1 MISAAPWLVS
11 AAMSG
16 DEVQEQSRAGGLSD
30 YLCLGVVSRIYRR
43 DLVDE
48 VIAETRSKDKRNRL
62 LPARLVVYYVIA
74 LALFFGEAYEE
85 VMRKM
90 VGGLR
95 FVSAW
100 ERHWHVPTPSALCQA
115 RQRLG
120 EAPVR
125 RLFERTAVPVAP
137 PATIGAWLGRWRL
150 MGIDGVTLDVPDT
163 PDNEAAFGRPASRTG
178 HGGAFPQLRV
188 LGLGECGTHAIV
200 AAELGP
206 ISAGERELAEPLLED
221 VEQGML
227 VIFDRGFFSYDFFA
241 AARETGADLL
251 FRVTASLRL
260 PVLKRLPDESYL
272 SVVTAHRISTPATL
286 GEARWRAAKHQTI
299 IVRVV
304 EYQITDRDTNG
315 ETYRL
320 ISTITNWETALAPD
334 LAAAYHQ
341 RWEFEIA
348 LDEIETHQIAHSR
361 VLRSKSPEMV
371 RQEVEPPPT
380 WRTPRVGGVHV
391 IQGES
396 AGLEE
401 GPVHGRVQGG
411 RRVDGDRWR
420 PVDRRRGGQPRAGR
434 ADAGQLGAAG
444 AHRPGRAGRSYQR
457 RARRVGAAAAGERAV
472 GDGA

>member
-1 MISAAPWLVS
+1 MIRLAISVVCRAVS
-11 AAMSG
+11 
-16 DEVQEQSRAGGLSD
+16 DEQADQPRAGRLSD
-30 YLCLGVVSRIYRR
+30 YLSLGVISRIYRR

-48 VIAETRSKDKRNRL
+48 VIAETRSKEKRDRL

-100 ERHWHVPTPSALCQA
+100 ERPWQVPTPSALCQA

-125 RLFERTAVPVAP
+125 RLFERAAAP
-137 PATIGAWLGRWRL
+137 LATPATIGAWLHRWRL
-150 MGIDGVTLDVPDT
+150 MAIDGVTLDVPDT

-178 HGGAFPQLRV
+178 QGGAFPQARV
-188 LGLGECGTHAIV
+188 VGLGECGTHAVI

-206 ISAGERELAEPLLED
+206 ISTGERELAQAVLAD
-221 VEQGML
+221 VEEGML

-241 AARETGADLL
+241 QAAQTEAELL
-251 FRVTASLRL
+251 FRVTASLKL
-260 PVLKRLPDESYL
+260 PVLQRFPDDSYL
-272 SVVTAHRISTPATL
+272 SVITPKGVSTPATL
-286 GEARWRAAKHQTI
+286 GEARWRAARSQAITI
-299 IVRVV
+299 RVV
-304 EYQITDRDTNG
+304 EYQITHRDTGG
-315 ETYRL
+315 EIYRL
-320 ISTITNWETALAPD
+320 ITTITDWQEALAPD

-371 RQEVEPPPT
+371 RQEIWGILLAHYAIRALVVEAAHDADIDPDRLSFIRSLRVIRREADGSADFPPSP
-380 WRTPRVGGVHV
+380 
-391 IQGES
+391 QK
-396 AGLEE
+396 
-401 GPVHGRVQGG
+401 
-411 RRVDGDRWR
+411 
-420 PVDRRRGGQPRAGR
+420 
-434 ADAGQLGAAG
+434 
-444 AHRPGRAGRSYQR
+444 
-457 RARRVGAAAAGERAV
+457 
-472 GDGA
+472 

>member
-1 MISAAPWLVS
+1 MIWWADTFSSVCVDLTRSLGCNDFRATVDSL

-16 DEVQEQSRAGGLSD
+16 DEAEEQSRTGRLSE
-30 YLCLGVVSRIYRR
+30 YLCLGVVSRIYQR

-48 VIAETRSKDKRNRL
+48 VIAETRSKERRNRL

-74 LALFFGEAYEE
+74 LALFYGEAYEE

-95 FVSAW
+95 FVAAW

-120 EAPVR
+120 EQPVR
-125 RLFERTAVPVAP
+125 RLFERAAAPVAT
-137 PATIGAWLGRWRL
+137 PATIGAWLGSWRL
-150 MGIDGVTLDVPDT
+150 MAIDGVTLDVPDT
-163 PDNEAAFGRPASRTG
+163 ADNEAAFGRPASRTG

-188 LGLGECGTHAIV
+188 LGLGECGTHAII

-206 ISAGERELAEPLLED
+206 ISAGERELAQHVLAD
-221 VEQGML
+221 CEQGML
-227 VIFDRGFFSYDFFA
+227 VIFDRGFYSYDFFA
-241 AARETGADLL
+241 TARQTGADLL
-251 FRVTASLRL
+251 FRVTASLKL
-260 PVLKRLPDESYL
+260 PVLQRLPDNSYL
-272 SVVTAHRISTPATL
+272 SAITPNRISTPATL
-286 GEARWRAAKHQTI
+286 NEARWRAAKHQAI

-320 ISTITNWETALAPD
+320 ITTITDWQQALAPD

-371 RQEVEPPPT
+371 RQEI
-380 WRTPRVGGVHV
+380 WGILLAHYAIRTLMTEAAHDADIDPDRLSFIRSLRV
-391 IQGES
+391 IRRE
-396 AGLEE
+396 AE
-401 GPVHGRVQGG
+401 GSTDFSPS
-411 RRVDGDRWR
+411 
-420 PVDRRRGGQPRAGR
+420 PNP
-434 ADAGQLGAAG
+434 
-444 AHRPGRAGRSYQR
+444 
-457 RARRVGAAAAGERAV
+457 
-472 GDGA
+472 

>member
-1 MISAAPWLVS
+1 
-11 AAMSG
+11 MSG
-16 DEVQEQSRAGGLSD
+16 DEADEQPRAGRLSD
-30 YLCLGVVSRIYRR
+30 YLCMGVVSRIYRR

-48 VIAETRSKDKRNRL
+48 VIIETRSKEKRNRL
-62 LPARLVVYYVIA
+62 LPARVVVYYVIA
-74 LALFFGEAYEE
+74 LALFYGEAYEE

-120 EAPVR
+120 EQPVR
-125 RLFERTAVPVAP
+125 RLFERTAAPVAT
-137 PATIGAWLGRWRL
+137 PATIGAWLGSWRL
-150 MGIDGVTLDVPDT
+150 MAIDGVTLDVPDT
-163 PDNEAAFGRPASRTG
+163 AENEAAFGRPASRTG

-188 LGLGECGTHAIV
+188 VGLGECGTHAIV

-206 ISAGERELAEPLLED
+206 ISAGERELADPLLDD

-227 VIFDRGFFSYDFFA
+227 VILDRGFYSYDLFTR
-241 AARETGADLL
+241 ARDTGADLL
-251 FRVTASLRL
+251 FRVTTSLRL
-260 PVLKRLPDESYL
+260 PVLQRLGDDSYL
-272 SVVTAHRISTPATL
+272 SAITPKSISTPASL
-286 GEARWRAAKHQTI
+286 GEARWRATKSQAI

-320 ISTITNWETALAPD
+320 ITTITDWQAALAPD

-348 LDEIETHQIAHSR
+348 LDEIETHQIAHTR

-371 RQEVEPPPT
+371 RQEIWGILLAHYAIRALMVEAAHDADIDPD
-380 WRTPRVGGVHV
+380 RLSFIRSLRVIRREAEG
-391 IQGES
+391 S
-396 AGLEE
+396 ADFS
-401 GPVHGRVQGG
+401 PS
-411 RRVDGDRWR
+411 
-420 PVDRRRGGQPRAGR
+420 PNP
-434 ADAGQLGAAG
+434 
-444 AHRPGRAGRSYQR
+444 
-457 RARRVGAAAAGERAV
+457 
-472 GDGA
+472 